1 MNALEREIAK
11 ASVDQWGHPSWR
23 SRGIIPTYF
32 MTTDKQIF
40 CRFFPHPVTGLVS
53 WHWFDA
59 ARFGFRKPQLIQG
72 LAHLRILLGTIQ
84 GHASLMADG

>member
-1 MNALEREIAK
+1 MNIVEQEIAR

-32 MTTDKQIF
+32 MTADKQIF
-40 CRFFPHPVTGLVS
+40 CRFFPNPTTGLVS

-59 ARFGFRKPQLIQG
+59 ARYGFRQPQLIQG
-72 LAHLRILLGTIQ
+72 LAHLRILLSTIPQ
-84 GHASLMADG
+84 HAPIV